1 MFYRMKKYTSK
12 SIIQFFVIICTIA
25 VSGSAAVA
33 GPSPFN
39 TMLGSWGGSGIFE
52 LKSGK
57 KERIQC
63 TAYYTGNPS
72 QLNMNIRCKGNQK
85 IEMRSKMSLADGK
98 IAGTWLETTFNAE
111 GNISGKVS
119 ARNLDLTIK
128 GAVSGSMK
136 VSYSRVRQEVTINT
150 SGTDLKVV
158 KITLTRR

>member
-1 MFYRMKKYTSK
+1 MFYSMKKFTSK
-12 SIIQFFVIICTIA
+12 SVIQFFVVVCAIA
-25 VSGSAAVA
+25 AMNSVAVA

-63 TAYYTGNPS
+63 TAYYTGSSS
-72 QLNMNIRCKGNQK
+72 QLNMNIRCKGNQQ

-98 IAGTWLETTFNAE
+98 ITGTWLETTFNAE
-111 GNISGKVS
+111 GNISGKAQGS
-119 ARNLDLTIK
+119 KIALAIN
-128 GAVSGSMK
+128 GAVTGSME
-136 VSYSRVRQEVTINT
+136 VNFSRVRQEVIINT
-150 SGTDLKVV
+150 KGTDLKVV